1 MQLSYDLV
9 HFLAPPR
16 RHHPRVHVSDGG
28 CEASNR
34 GYGFIGIP
42 ESHHVCLHHG
52 NNPEA
57 MEKYTK
63 IVTCQVEQFGRFVQ
77 KLRDTPDGNGT
88 LFGHALSVEA

>member
-1 MQLSYDLV
+1 
-9 HFLAPPR
+9 
-16 RHHPRVHVSDGG
+16 
-28 CEASNR
+28 
-34 GYGFIGIP
+34 
-42 ESHHVCLHHG
+42 LHHG

-88 LFGHALSVEA
+88 LFGHALLCFGGGMNKRKAARPV